1 MQALICEIE
10 HYAVHDGDGIRTL
23 VFFKGCPL
31 KCHWCA
37 NPETQSLK
45 PEYYYDVNKC
55 MRCGRCKE
63 NPETKC
69 RIGARRS
76 VAKTMTVKEVLKE
89 LLADESF
96 YRKSG
101 GGVTLSGGEVL
112 MQFHF
117 ALELLKQCKENY
129 LHTAIETCGMAPWYK
144 LEALAE
150 YCDQI
155 LFDIKLMNE
164 EQHLYWTG
172 ASNKIILENLAKL
185 AQIHHN
191 IIVRIPLVPGVND
204 NEQELTAIADY
215 ANSLGLHEIHLLPYH
230 NLAKEKYRLLNKDY
244 PLMDLTTP
252 TPAKLNHYAQ
262 IFTNR
267 SLNCRIGG

>member
-55 MRCGRCKE
+55 MHCGRCAE

-69 RIGARRS
+69 RIGARRP
-76 VAKTMTVKEVLKE
+76 VARNMNIDEVLKE
-89 LLADESF
+89 VLADESF

-112 MQFHF
+112 MQVHF
-117 ALELLKQCKENY
+117 AIELLKKCQENY
-129 LHTAIETCGMAPWYK
+129 IHTAIETCGMSPWYK
-144 LEALAE
+144 LEAIAE
-150 YCDQI
+150 HCDQI
-155 LFDIKLMNE
+155 LFDVKLMDE
-164 EQHLYWTG
+164 EKHIHWTG
-172 ASNKIILENLAKL
+172 ASNKIILANLAKL
-185 AQIHHN
+185 AKIHN
-191 IIVRIPLVPGVND
+191 KITVRIPLVPGVND
-204 NEQELTAIADY
+204 NEEELTAIADY
-215 ANSLGLHEIHLLPYH
+215 AKSLGLNDIHILPYH
-230 NLAKEKYRLLNKDY
+230 NLAKEKYRLLGKEY
-244 PLMDLTTP
+244 PLMDLTSP
-252 TPAKLNHYAQ
+252 SKQQLDDFKQ
-262 IFTNR
+262 IFTTQNL
-267 SLNCRIGG
+267 SCRIGG

>member
-1 MQALICEIE
+1 MQAQICEIE

-55 MRCGRCKE
+55 MHCGRCKE
-63 NPETKC
+63 NPDTKC
-69 RIGARRS
+69 RIGARRP
-76 VAKTMTVKEVLKE
+76 VAKIMTVNEVMKEV
-89 LLADESF
+89 LADESF

-112 MQFHF
+112 MQVHF
-117 ALELLKQCKENY
+117 AIELLKQCKDNY
-129 LHTAIETCGMAPWYK
+129 IHTAIETCGMAPWYK
-144 LEALAE
+144 LEAIAGL
-150 YCDQI
+150 CDQI
-155 LFDIKLMNE
+155 LFDVKLFDE
-164 EQHLYWTG
+164 EKHTYWTG

-185 AQIHHN
+185 AKIHHD
-191 IIVRIPLVPGVND
+191 ITVRIPLVPGVND
-204 NEQELTAIADY
+204 NEQELAAIAGY
-215 ANSLGLHEIHLLPYH
+215 VNELGLNKVHILPYH
-230 NLAKEKYRLLNKDY
+230 NLAKEKYRLLGKEY
-244 PLMDLTTP
+244 HLMDLTTP
-252 TPAKLNHYAQ
+252 PVDKLNQYAQ
-262 IFTNR
+262 IFINH